1 MTAKPPLQSGLTLIE
16 LMVAVAVLAILLSIG
31 IPSFQSLVAQ
41 NRATSAANELQS
53 TLQFARSTAIA
64 RDERLGVPSPPP
76 GTPQSWRVTVCAA
89 DFGFS
94 PPRCATGTTAVN
106 WSGGWIVLQDGQ
118 TQPLRERRALGDTC
132 ALPLE
137 PIFHRNASFF
147 ETAHVIPGQVQRTG
161 AAARRQLR
169 KGFFGAANLTDFLCM
184 ALDRLLDSRFG
195 IWEYPFE
202 RSQFPAA

>member
-118 TQPLRERRALGDTC
+118 TQPLRERRALHPSIIITGPPRWVYSTTGTLLNQAVGDFQAGLEVNVGQGDTRRVC
-132 ALPLE
+132 MRLSGSSRIE
-137 PIFHRNASFF
+137 R
-147 ETAHVIPGQVQRTG
+147 PGG
-161 AAARRQLR
+161 AQ
-169 KGFFGAANLTDFLCM
+169 C
-184 ALDRLLDSRFG
+184 
-195 IWEYPFE
+195 
-202 RSQFPAA
+202 PA

>member
-64 RDERLGVPSPPP
+64 QARP
-76 GTPQSWRVTVCAA
+76 VTVCAA

-106 WSGGWIVLQDGQ
+106 WSGGWIVFLQGGQ
-118 TQPLRERRALGDTC
+118 VLRERRALHPSIIITGAPSWVYSTTGTLLNQAVGDFQAGLEVNVGQGDTRRVC
-132 ALPLE
+132 MVRSGSSRIE
-137 PIFHRNASFF
+137 R
-147 ETAHVIPGQVQRTG
+147 PGGTP
-161 AAARRQLR
+161 
-169 KGFFGAANLTDFLCM
+169 C
-184 ALDRLLDSRFG
+184 
-195 IWEYPFE
+195 
-202 RSQFPAA
+202 PA